1 MTTAATDDLGH
12 PVDVVRPARRVV
24 SLVPSLTETIAAT
37 RLEALVGAT
46 DWCTHPADLDVPR
59 VRGTKNPDLAAIAA
73 LEPDLVLANR
83 EENRELDVR
92 RLRDAGI
99 AVWVTVIETV
109 DEAFASIER
118 MFTEALG
125 WDLPD
130 WLDEARAVWAEPA
143 PDSGRRVAIPI
154 WRDPWMVVGGR
165 TFTGDLAARLGLVNA
180 FGDGDDRYP
189 KVELADI
196 DSPDVDLVL
205 LPDEPYVFT
214 TDDGPEAFVRTPTRL
229 VSGRLLTWYGP
240 SMLTARA
247 ELESTLD

>member
-1 MTTAATDDLGH
+1 MTSATDDLGH
-12 PVDVVRPARRVV
+12 PVEVVRPARRVV
-24 SLVPSLTETIAAT
+24 SLVPSLTEAVAAT
-37 RLEALVGAT
+37 RPEALVGAT
-46 DWCTHPADLDVPR
+46 DWCTHPRDLDVSR
-59 VRGTKNPDLAAIAA
+59 VRGTKNPDRAAIAA
-73 LEPDLVLANR
+73 LQPDLVLANR

-109 DEAFASIER
+109 DEAFASMER

-125 WDLPD
+125 WESPD

-180 FGDGDDRYP
+180 FGEGDERYP
-189 KVELADI
+189 QVELADI

-214 TDDGPEAFVRTPTRL
+214 ADDGPEAFSHTPTRL
-229 VSGRLLTWYGP
+229 VSGRSLTWYGP